1 MKSHAELLSV
11 IASRQSIELN
21 KAIKKVAEIR
31 NESERLGSAAYKVAL
46 EAIDKLNELNNALW
60 KEYDELQEKAG
71 DK

>member
-21 KAIKKVAEIR
+21 KVIKKVAEIR

-46 EAIDKLNELNNALW
+46 KAIDKLNELNNALW